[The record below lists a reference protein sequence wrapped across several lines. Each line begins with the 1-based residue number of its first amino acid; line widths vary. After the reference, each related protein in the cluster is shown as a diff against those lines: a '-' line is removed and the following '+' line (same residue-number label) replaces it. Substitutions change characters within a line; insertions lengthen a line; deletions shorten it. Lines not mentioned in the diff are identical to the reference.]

1 MNSTTLAQHQAHVAG
16 AARPCGV
23 FAFGHQW
30 RNRTGS
36 MMATM
41 SINATATKR
50 TTRHLGMLTT

>member
-1 MNSTTLAQHQAHVAG
+1 MIRTTLAQHQAHVAG

-23 FAFGHQW
+23 VAFGYQW

-36 MMATM
+36 MMALK

-50 TTRHLGMLTT
+50 PARRLGLLTT